1 MNYLIQL
8 LKFKK
13 GYIIKKFKK
22 VHIEITNICN
32 LKCTFCPPKIKPNET
47 MSLEHFEQINSQLK
61 DYTKQLAYHVVGDPL
76 VLSNL
81 AKYLD
86 ISLKNDLEVNI
97 TTTANNLNEK
107 HFDTLMHKAIRQIN
121 FSINSYNANSHKKSL
136 DEYLD
141 PIISFIKHAQDKKH
155 EYFINLRIWN
165 LDEEQSAKEFN
176 QKVFEK
182 INKSF
187 ETNILL
193 DEVYKNKP
201 KNIRID
207 RKLFFN
213 FDEYFNWPSLGNKFV
228 SDKGF
233 CYGLDSH
240 FGILSSGDV
249 IPCCLDQNACVNLG
263 NTNDTQIKDIL
274 NSKRVIDIQKGFK
287 EGKVVE
293 ELCQK
298 CEYRLRF
305 DK

>member
-47 MSLEHFEQINSQLK
+47 MSLEHFEEINSQLK